1 MPGLTGPIIAPA
13 QLPADRRTK
22 PPSPETDRQSSI
34 MNTTIL
40 DRHLRHTLPRGR
52 VKRTHPAGCPAVAL
66 YLFDPE
72 VLDGPLSHDEARA
85 VQAEPAYWSFCWA
98 SGQVLG
104 QYLLDNPALVAGR
117 RVIDVGCGSGVVAIA
132 AALAGAREVVACDI
146 DEAALAATAA
156 NAALN
161 GVDLSLCGDWSA
173 RSGDFD
179 VVIAADVLYDRDNL
193 TLLDDFRAA
202 AGTVLLADS
211 RIRDLANDHYRLQTV
226 ISGRTWPDLD
236 EFEEFN
242 QVRIYRA
249 ARVDDGLSAPA
260 PDPVAQRTGSPP

>member
-1 MPGLTGPIIAPA
+1 
-13 QLPADRRTK
+13 
-22 PPSPETDRQSSI
+22 
-34 MNTTIL
+34 MNTAIL
-40 DRHLRHTLPRGR
+40 DHHLRLTLPRGR
-52 VKRTHPAGCPAVAL
+52 IKQSRPAGCPAIAL

-72 VLDGPLSHDEARA
+72 MLDGPLSHDEAHA

-104 QYLLDNPALVAGR
+104 QYLLEHPALVAGK
-117 RVIDVGCGSGVVAIA
+117 RVIDVGCGCGVVAIA

-156 NAALN
+156 NAVLN
-161 GVDLSLCGDWSA
+161 GVDLTLCADWSA
-173 RSGDFD
+173 RSGHFD
-179 VVIAADVLYDRDNL
+179 VVTAADLLYDRDNL
-193 TLLDDFRAA
+193 ALLDDFRAA

-226 ISGRTWPDLD
+226 ISGRTWPDLN

-242 QVRIYRA
+242 QVRIYRVERA
-249 ARVDDGLSAPA
+249 AG
-260 PDPVAQRTGSPP
+260 G